1 MTPQDGSPDRP
12 GMPVPD
18 ARRKARAPR
27 RELEAF
33 TTDELK
39 LLYLRQMR
47 NVQVTM
53 GVLAVVG
60 FIAALIIGI
69 VVIVDIAHLSNLL
82 EHFYG
87 GPSINCQSR
96 GGTNPSC

>member
-1 MTPQDGSPDRP
+1 MTPQDASPDRP
-12 GMPVPD
+12 GVPVPD

-27 RELEAF
+27 GEFEAF
-33 TTDELK
+33 TPEDLK
-39 LLYLRQMR
+39 LPYLRQMR

-69 VVIVDIAHLSNLL
+69 LVIVDISHLNNLL
-82 EHFYG
+82 NHVYG
-87 GPSINCQSR
+87 GTPINCQSD
-96 GGTNPSC
+96 GGTNPNC